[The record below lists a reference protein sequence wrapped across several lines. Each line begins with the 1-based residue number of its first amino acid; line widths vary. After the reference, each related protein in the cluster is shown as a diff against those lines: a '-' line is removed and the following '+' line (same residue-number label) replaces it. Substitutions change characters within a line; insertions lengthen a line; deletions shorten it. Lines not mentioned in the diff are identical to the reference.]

1 MADLGDCN
9 DTEKDNAGSWE
20 GFISMEPGCVNLE
33 LSIYIIQLK
42 LIYTFLFLIIHYATF
57 FM

>member
-1 MADLGDCN
+1 MADLGDCD

-20 GFISMEPGCVNLE
+20 GFISMEPGCVN
-33 LSIYIIQLK
+33 
-42 LIYTFLFLIIHYATF
+42 IHYTIKIDSYIFIFDVF